1 MHWIR
6 QNELEVK
13 MLRIVTDAAADMPL
27 EWLEKYHISV
37 LPLYIRFGEESY
49 LSDGRS
55 DSATFYRRVL
65 EQRVA
70 PKTSLPSP
78 SQVAAFYRQIA
89 QKGDVIFS
97 LHVASKMSGTF
108 SVVQTAARE
117 LGKEFRIYVFDS
129 EAGSAALGLMCR
141 EVRRLEALGM
151 TPAKIWEFL
160 EGMRRRLTVVFTLNT
175 LEFAYLSGRVNA
187 LQNAM
192 SVILKIKPIVVLR
205 DGLLQMT
212 EKVRTRQH
220 ALQRVVAMVAERLQ
234 GQLADVV
241 VVHAN
246 DLPTAENL
254 LAAVQRT
261 LHVREVMLSE
271 LSLPVAANLGPG
283 TIGIVALPVEEGVE

>member
-1 MHWIR
+1 
-6 QNELEVK
+6 
-13 MLRIVTDAAADMPL
+13 MLRIVTDAAADMPP
-27 EWLEKYHISV
+27 EWLEEYDIAV

-55 DSATFYRRVL
+55 DAAEFYRRVL
-65 EQRVA
+65 EQRAA

-78 SQVAAFYRQIA
+78 AQVKAFYRQIA

-117 LGKEFRIYVFDS
+117 LAKEFQIYVFDS

-141 EVRRLEALGM
+141 EVRRLATLGVM
-151 TPAKIWEFL
+151 PAKIL
-160 EGMRRRLTVVFTLNT
+160 ERLEAMRRRLTVVFTLNT
-175 LEFAYLSGRVNA
+175 LDFAYLSGRVSA

-192 SVILKIKPIVVLR
+192 SMLLKIKPIIVLR

-212 EKVRTRQH
+212 EKVRTRQN
-220 ALQRVVAMVAERLQ
+220 ALQRVVAMAAERLQ
-234 GQLADVV
+234 GRLADVV

-246 DLPTAENL
+246 DLPTAESL
-254 LAAVQRT
+254 LAAVRRT
-261 LHVREVMLSE
+261 LRVREITLSE

-283 TIGIVALPVEEGVE
+283 TVGIVALPVEEGVE